1 MLKSKIIDI
10 LKTFSKAELKS
21 FRDFVASPY
30 HNSNKNVIKTLDQL
44 RKYHPD
50 YSSPNIKKE
59 KLFAKLFP
67 GKKFNDTVI
76 RILLSDLLKLS
87 EEFLSINSDYS
98 ESPVDYIRLLQ
109 ELRDRNL
116 DAVYKKNY
124 KEALDSVKN
133 YPSSRDKFFKMFE
146 LEVINVEY
154 HLRKDKQLH
163 ISGNILNRAE
173 NLIYFMIIELI
184 HNAQDIIINE
194 KTYNVK
200 YDHNILMDFIG
211 NVDLFTFIKNLKPY
225 RPKQYEI
232 LKLHYSLLEALTDES
247 NEEKYDEF
255 RKVYLINQEILSTDE
270 NNHFLNYL
278 ETCCLMRSKYNTAKY
293 RLEVFFVYEHMLK
306 TGAYSF
312 HTNTMTAQR
321 FKNILISA
329 VNLKKIEWAEDFII
343 KYSPL
348 VQKEYTESMY
358 HYGLALVK
366 FLKKDFTASLLELN
380 KVKNDYIILKM
391 DIKSWALKNYYELGY
406 YEQAL
411 AFIDS
416 YRHFLNK
423 NRLITEYLKER
434 HLNFVKFTSELIKR
448 SAGETKDGQLKNNI
462 KVVQNVVHKDWLLEK
477 LS

>member
-1 MLKSKIIDI
+1 MLKSKVIDI
-10 LKTFSKAELKS
+10 LKTFSKNELRS

-30 HNSNKNVIKTLDQL
+30 HNSNKNVVKTLDLL
-44 RKYHPD
+44 RKHHPD
-50 YSSPNIKKE
+50 YSSPNIRKE

-87 EEFLSINSDYS
+87 EEFLSLHSDYS

-124 KEALDSVKN
+124 KEALDSLKN

-154 HLRKDKQLH
+154 HLRKDKQLLV
-163 ISGNILNRAE
+163 SGNILNRAE

-194 KTYNVK
+194 RTYNVK
-200 YDHNILMDFIG
+200 YDHNILMDFLE
-211 NVDLFTFIKNLKPY
+211 NVDLNTFIENLKPY
-225 RPKQYEI
+225 RPKQYEV

-247 NEEKYDEF
+247 IDEKYDEF
-255 RKVYLINQEILSTDE
+255 RNVYLMNRENLSSDE
-270 NNHFLNYL
+270 NNHFLHYL
-278 ETCCLMRSKYNTAKY
+278 ETCCLMRSKYNAAKY
-293 RLEVFFVYEHMLK
+293 RQELFFVYEIMLK
-306 TGAYSF
+306 TGSYSF
-312 HTNTMTAQR
+312 HTTTMTAQR

-329 VNLKKIEWAEDFII
+329 VNLNKIDWAEEFII

-358 HYGLALVK
+358 HYGQALVK
-366 FLKKDFTASLLELN
+366 FLKKDFPGSLMELN
-380 KVKNDYIILKM
+380 NVKNDYIILKM
-391 DIKSWALKNYYELGY
+391 DIKSWALKNYFELGY
-406 YEQAL
+406 FEQAL
-411 AFIDS
+411 AYIDS

-434 HLNFVKFTSELIKR
+434 HLNFIKFTAELIRRAAEEK
-448 SAGETKDGQLKNNI
+448 KDGQLKDII
-462 KVVQNVVHKDWLLEK
+462 KNVQNVVHKEWLLEK